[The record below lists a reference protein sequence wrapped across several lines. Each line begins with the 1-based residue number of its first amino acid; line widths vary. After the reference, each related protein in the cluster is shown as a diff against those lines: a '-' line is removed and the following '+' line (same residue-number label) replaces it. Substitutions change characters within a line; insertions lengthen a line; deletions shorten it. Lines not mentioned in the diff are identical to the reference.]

1 MLLLVGITCFVIGT
15 VIGSGIFITAN
26 KMLINVGSWA
36 LALIVWAASGLFA
49 LAGALC
55 WAELS
60 TILPKQG
67 GTYIFIKEGL
77 SECLSFIYIVLRVF
91 LLNPCSDAIISLAC
105 SKYLLG
111 NQS

>member
-1 MLLLVGITCFVIGT
+1 
-15 VIGSGIFITAN
+15 
-26 KMLINVGSWA
+26 MLINVGSWA
-36 LALIVWAASGLFA
+36 LALIVWAVSGLFA

-77 SECLSFIYIVLRVF
+77 SDCLSFIYIVLRVF

-111 NQS
+111 KGTKH